1 MDIRQLEVF
10 LAVMDCASVTRAAE
24 RIGLSPGA
32 VSLQL
37 QNLAAELRTDLFVR
51 AGKRLAPTP
60 AAHRL
65 VERARGVTRGM
76 RQIQQEFAGDP
87 SADSRPFHFAT
98 GATSLIHHLAQPL
111 RLLRKKFPQTAIQIT
126 VQPTEEMVEGL
137 RDRRYDLALIS
148 LPYPHDDLTLLPLFE
163 EELLLLKPSK
173 SQVRRWHVGTLAAQE
188 LQGQPFVLYPKRS
201 NMRTIIE
208 AFFREAGVAPRV
220 IMEADDT
227 EVMKKLVE
235 SGFGYSMLPEY
246 ALHAQPRYYQ
256 IFRAAGKRVVR
267 QQALAM
273 VRSEY
278 PRALIQS
285 IAEFLQAAVVKQV
298 GAKNGSV
305 LHRTVPPA
313 RGGVPAV

>member
-10 LAVMDCASVTRAAE
+10 LAVMECSSVTRAAE

-37 QNLAAELRTDLFVR
+37 QNLAAELRTELFVR
-51 AGKRLAPTP
+51 SGKHLAPTP
-60 AAHRL
+60 AALRL
-65 VERARGVTRGM
+65 EERARGVTRGM

-87 SADSRPFHFAT
+87 SADGRPFHFAT
-98 GATSLIHHLAQPL
+98 GATSLIHHLGQPL
-111 RLLRKKFPQTAIQIT
+111 RLLRKRFPQTQIQIT
-126 VQPTEEMVEGL
+126 VQPTEEMVAGL

-148 LPYPHDDLTLLPLFE
+148 LPYPHEDLTVLPLFE
-163 EELLLLKPSK
+163 EELLVLRPSRT
-173 SQVRRWHVGTLAAQE
+173 QVRRWHVGTLAAGE

-208 AFFREAGVAPRV
+208 AFFREMEVTPRV

-246 ALHAQPRYYQ
+246 ALHTRPRYYQ
-256 IFRAAGKRVVR
+256 IFRAGGKRVTR

-278 PRALIQS
+278 PRALTES
-285 IAEFLQAAVVKQV
+285 IAEFLQAAVMQQLS
-298 GAKNGSV
+298 AK
-305 LHRTVPPA
+305 R
-313 RGGVPAV
+313 

>member
-1 MDIRQLEVF
+1 MEVF
-10 LAVMDCASVTRAAE
+10 LAVMEFSSVTRAAE

-37 QNLAAELRTDLFVR
+37 QNLAAELRTELFVR
-51 AGKRLAPTP
+51 SGKHLAPTP
-60 AAHRL
+60 AALRL
-65 VERARGVTRGM
+65 EERARGVTRQM

-98 GATSLIHHLAQPL
+98 GATSLIHHLGPPL
-111 RLLRKKFPQTAIQIT
+111 RLLRKRFPQTPIQIT

-148 LPYPHDDLTLLPLFE
+148 LPYPHDDLTILPLFE
-163 EELLLLKPSK
+163 EELLLLRPSK
-173 SQVRRWHVGTLAAQE
+173 TQVRRWHVGTLAAEE

-208 AFFREAGVAPRV
+208 AFFREMAVTPRV

-235 SGFGYSMLPEY
+235 SGFGYSMLPEH
-246 ALHAQPRYYQ
+246 ALHARPRYYQ
-256 IFRAAGKRVVR
+256 IFRASGTRVMR

-273 VRSEY
+273 ARSEY
-278 PRALIQS
+278 PRALTQS
-285 IAEFLQAAVVKQV
+285 IAEFLQSAVVRQV
-298 GAKNGSV
+298 
-305 LHRTVPPA
+305 
-313 RGGVPAV
+313 AVKG

>member
-1 MDIRQLEVF
+1 MDVRQLEIF
-10 LAVMDCASVTRAAE
+10 LAVMECSSVTRAAE

-51 AGKRLAPTP
+51 SGKHLAPTP
-60 AAHRL
+60 AALRL
-65 VERARGVTRGM
+65 TERGRNVMRQM

-87 SADSRPFHFAT
+87 ADDARPFHFAT
-98 GATSLIHHLAQPL
+98 GATALINHLGHPL
-111 RLLRKKFPQTAIQIT
+111 RLLRKRFPHTPIQIT

-148 LPYPHDDLTLLPLFE
+148 LPYPHEDLAVFPLFD
-163 EELLLLKPSK
+163 EELLLLRPSRRL
-173 SQVRRWHVGTLAAQE
+173 VRRWQVGTLAPEE

-201 NMRTIIE
+201 NMRTMIE
-208 AFFREAGVAPRV
+208 GFFREMGLAPRV

-246 ALHAQPRYYQ
+246 ALHGRGRYYHL
-256 IFRAAGKRVVR
+256 FRAEGKRLIR
-267 QQALAM
+267 QQVLAM

-278 PRALIQS
+278 PRALTRS
-285 IAEFLQAAVVKQV
+285 IAEFLQAEMTRQKV
-298 GAKNGSV
+298 GEK
-305 LHRTVPPA
+305 T
-313 RGGVPAV
+313 

>member
-10 LAVMDCASVTRAAE
+10 LAVMDCSSVTRAAE

-51 AGKRLAPTP
+51 VGKRLAPTP

-76 RQIQQEFAGDP
+76 RQIEQEFAGDP
-87 SADSRPFHFAT
+87 AADARPFHFAT
-98 GATSLIHHLAQPL
+98 GATSLIHHLGPPL
-111 RLLRKKFPQTAIQIT
+111 RLLRKRFSQTAIQIT

-173 SQVRRWHVGTLAAQE
+173 SQVRRWHVGTLAAEE
-188 LQGQPFVLYPKRS
+188 LKGQPFVLYPKRS

-208 AFFREAGVAPRV
+208 AFFREMEVTPRV

-246 ALHAQPRYYQ
+246 ALHGRARYYQ

-298 GAKNGSV
+298 AAKG
-305 LHRTVPPA
+305 
-313 RGGVPAV
+313 

>member
-10 LAVMDCASVTRAAE
+10 LAVMECSSVTRAAE

-37 QNLAAELRTDLFVR
+37 QNLAAELRTDLFIR
-51 AGKRLAPTP
+51 AGKHLAPTR
-60 AAHRL
+60 AAMRL
-65 VERARGVTRGM
+65 EEQARGVARQM

-87 SADSRPFHFAT
+87 AADARPFHFAT
-98 GATSLIHHLAQPL
+98 GATSLIHHLGQPL
-111 RLLRKKFPQTAIQIT
+111 RLLRKRFPQTAIQIT
-126 VQPTEEMVEGL
+126 VQPTEEMVAGL

-148 LPYPHDDLTLLPLFE
+148 LPYPHDDLTVLPLFE
-163 EELLLLKPSK
+163 EELLLLKPSR
-173 SQVRRWHVGTLAAQE
+173 SQVRRWHVGTLAAEE
-188 LQGQPFVLYPKRS
+188 LQRQPFVLYPKRS
-201 NMRTIIE
+201 NMRTIID
-208 AFFREAGVAPRV
+208 AFFREMAVAPRV

-246 ALHAQPRYYQ
+246 ALHARPRYYQ
-256 IFRAAGKRVVR
+256 IFRAAGKRVAR

-278 PRALIQS
+278 PRALTKS
-285 IAEFLQAAVVKQV
+285 IAEFLQQALEKQM
-298 GAKNGSV
+298 A
-305 LHRTVPPA
+305 
-313 RGGVPAV
+313 GGR

>member
-1 MDIRQLEVF
+1 MDVRQLEVF
-10 LAVMDCASVTRAAE
+10 LAVMECSSVTRAAA

-51 AGKRLAPTP
+51 SGKHLAPTP
-60 AAHRL
+60 AALRL
-65 VERARGVTRGM
+65 VERSRGVMRGM

-87 SADSRPFHFAT
+87 SADALPFHFAT
-98 GATSLIHHLAQPL
+98 GATSLIHHLGPPL
-111 RLLRKKFPQTAIQIT
+111 RLLRKRFPQTPIQIT

-148 LPYPHDDLTLLPLFE
+148 LPYPHDDLTVLPLFE
-163 EELLLLKPSK
+163 EELLLMRPSR
-173 SQVRRWHVGTLAAQE
+173 SQVRRWHVGTLAAEE
-188 LQGQPFVLYPKRS
+188 LRGQPFVLYPKRS

-208 AFFREAGVAPRV
+208 AFFREMGVTPRV

-246 ALHAQPRYYQ
+246 ALHGRPRYYQ

-278 PRALIQS
+278 PRALTKS
-285 IAEFLQAAVVKQV
+285 IAEFLQAAVTKQLA
-298 GAKNGSV
+298 GKG
-305 LHRTVPPA
+305 
-313 RGGVPAV
+313 

>member
-1 MDIRQLEVF
+1 MDVRQLEVF
-10 LAVMDCASVTRAAE
+10 LAVMECSSVTRAAE

-32 VSLQL
+32 VSMQL

-51 AGKRLAPTP
+51 SGKHLSPTP
-60 AAHRL
+60 AALRL
-65 VERARGVTRGM
+65 VERSREVMRGM
-76 RQIQQEFAGDP
+76 RQIHQEFAGDP
-87 SADSRPFHFAT
+87 SADTLPFHFAT
-98 GATSLIHHLAQPL
+98 GATSLIHHLGHPL
-111 RLLRKKFPQTAIQIT
+111 RLLRKKFPHTPIQIT

-148 LPYPHDDLTLLPLFE
+148 LPYPHDDLTLWPLFE
-163 EELLLLKPSK
+163 EELLVIRPSK
-173 SQVRRWHVGTLAAQE
+173 SQVRRWHVGTLAPGE

-208 AFFREAGVAPRV
+208 AFFREMGVTPRV

-246 ALHAQPRYYQ
+246 ALHGRPRYYQ
-256 IFRAAGKRVVR
+256 IYRASGKRVVR
-267 QQALAM
+267 HQALAM

-278 PRALIQS
+278 PRALTQS
-285 IAEFLQAAVVKQV
+285 IAEFLQAAVVKHLA
-298 GAKNGSV
+298 GKG
-305 LHRTVPPA
+305 
-313 RGGVPAV
+313 

>member
-10 LAVMDCASVTRAAE
+10 LAVMECSSVTRAAE

-51 AGKRLAPTP
+51 SGKHLAPTP
-60 AAHRL
+60 AALRL
-65 VERARGVTRGM
+65 EERARGVTRGM

-87 SADSRPFHFAT
+87 SADARPFHFAT
-98 GATSLIHHLAQPL
+98 GATSLIHHLGQPL
-111 RLLRKKFPQTAIQIT
+111 RLLRKRFPQTPIQIT

-148 LPYPHDDLTLLPLFE
+148 LPYPHDDLTVLPLFE
-163 EELLLLKPSK
+163 EELLLLRPSRT
-173 SQVRRWHVGTLAAQE
+173 QVRRWHVGTLAAQE

-208 AFFREAGVAPRV
+208 AFFREMEVTPRV

-246 ALHAQPRYYQ
+246 ALHAGPHYYQ
-256 IFRAAGKRVVR
+256 IFRAAGKRVTR
-267 QQALAM
+267 LQALAM

-278 PRALIQS
+278 PRALTQS
-285 IAEFLQAAVVKQV
+285 IAEFLEAAVEKQLA
-298 GAKNGSV
+298 AK
-305 LHRTVPPA
+305 R
-313 RGGVPAV
+313 

>member
-1 MDIRQLEVF
+1 MDVRQLEVF
-10 LAVMDCASVTRAAE
+10 LAVMECSSVTRAAE

-51 AGKRLAPTP
+51 SGKHLAPTP

-65 VERARGVTRGM
+65 VESARGVTRQM

-87 SADSRPFHFAT
+87 AADGRPFHFAT
-98 GATSLIHHLAQPL
+98 GATALIHHLAQPL
-111 RLLRKKFPQTAIQIT
+111 RLVRKKFPQTPMQIT

-148 LPYPHDDLTLLPLFE
+148 LPYPHDDLAVLPLFE
-163 EELLLLKPSK
+163 EELLLLRPSK
-173 SQVRRWHVGTLAAQE
+173 NQVRRWHVGTLAAEE

-201 NMRTIIE
+201 NMRTMIE
-208 AFFREAGVAPRV
+208 EFFRDLGIAPRV

-235 SGFGYSMLPEY
+235 TGFGYSMLPEY
-246 ALHAQPRYYQ
+246 ALHSRPRYYQ
-256 IFRAAGKRVVR
+256 TFRTSGKRVIR

-278 PRALIQS
+278 PRGLTKS
-285 IAEFLQAAVVKQV
+285 IAECLQAAVLKQLA
-298 GAKNGSV
+298 GK
-305 LHRTVPPA
+305 T
-313 RGGVPAV
+313 

>member
-10 LAVMDCASVTRAAE
+10 LAVMECSSVTRAAE

-51 AGKRLAPTP
+51 SGKHLAPTP
-60 AAHRL
+60 AALRL
-65 VERARGVTRGM
+65 EERARGVTRGM

-87 SADSRPFHFAT
+87 SADGRPFHFAT
-98 GATSLIHHLAQPL
+98 GATSLIHHLGHPL
-111 RLLRKKFPQTAIQIT
+111 RLLRKKFPQTPIQIT
-126 VQPTEEMVEGL
+126 VQPTEEMVAGL

-148 LPYPHDDLTLLPLFE
+148 LPYPHEDLTILPLFE
-163 EELLLLKPSK
+163 EELLVLRPSRT
-173 SQVRRWHVGTLAAQE
+173 QVRRWHVGTLAAEE

-208 AFFREAGVAPRV
+208 ACFRELEITPRV

-235 SGFGYSMLPEY
+235 SGFGHSMLPEY
-246 ALHAQPRYYQ
+246 ALHARPHYYQ
-256 IFRAAGKRVVR
+256 IFRAGGKRVAR

-278 PRALIQS
+278 PRALTQS
-285 IAEFLQAAVVKQV
+285 IAEFLQAAVLKQLA
-298 GAKNGSV
+298 AK
-305 LHRTVPPA
+305 R
-313 RGGVPAV
+313 